1 MLSSSANLKLSIVL
15 FPVLAFGATQATAQS
30 ASALRDSVERAVV
43 LNPEVKLRYRNLE
56 AANQEQKVAK
66 GGWMPRIDLEAT
78 TGQQKLIG
86 PSSGDS
92 GWFNHSTATIQL
104 RQTIFDGYATASD
117 VRRLGYTWQ
126 AAYYELL
133 SATDQTAQEAAR
145 AHIDVLRYR
154 QLLILARENFV
165 THADVHARL
174 TQRVNAGVGR
184 RVDLEQSSG
193 RLALAESNWLTEAS
207 NLHDVTARYQRLV
220 GLAPVA
226 DLAKLPVLD
235 QFLPTRD
242 NLLLDAIRNNPT
254 FLGAVATVR
263 ANRADA
269 ELRKASKWPTLELRA
284 SQSYERNQNGVSG
297 DYRDSAIQLVLNY
310 NLYRGGSDTARVRQ
324 YAEKLNAA
332 FDLRDKACR
341 DIRQTAQIATNDVNK
356 LTAQQGYLAQHELS
370 TSKARD
376 AYRQQFDI
384 GQRSLLD
391 LLDTENELYEAR
403 RAQVNADNDLQLAKI
418 RVLVNGGKFLG
429 ALQLRS
435 SQVDLPEST
444 GGSEVA
450 DDELL
455 CSTELP
461 QQLALDKESLPKPDL
476 TPIKVSTAPV
486 AVAMPVK
493 PVAAPTPTADCK
505 MLSQSTD
512 LWINAW
518 NRKDVATYLSAY
530 SEAFVPALGMSRPA
544 WEKLRKKRLTQPGPI
559 QTTMKDLQTARCDG
573 KTADVS
579 FTQEFGSDNYR
590 DVVQKTLS
598 FEQVNGTW
606 KITREAVTKGR
617 TF

>member
-1 MLSSSANLKLSIVL
+1 
-15 FPVLAFGATQATAQS
+15 
-30 ASALRDSVERAVV
+30 
-43 LNPEVKLRYRNLE
+43 
-56 AANQEQKVAK
+56 
-66 GGWMPRIDLEAT
+66 
-78 TGQQKLIG
+78 
-86 PSSGDS
+86 
-92 GWFNHSTATIQL
+92 
-104 RQTIFDGYATASD
+104 
-117 VRRLGYTWQ
+117 
-126 AAYYELL
+126 
-133 SATDQTAQEAAR
+133 
-145 AHIDVLRYR
+145 
-154 QLLILARENFV
+154 
-165 THADVHARL
+165 
-174 TQRVNAGVGR
+174 
-184 RVDLEQSSG
+184 
-193 RLALAESNWLTEAS
+193 
-207 NLHDVTARYQRLV
+207 
-220 GLAPVA
+220 
-226 DLAKLPVLD
+226 
-235 QFLPTRD
+235 
-242 NLLLDAIRNNPT
+242 
-254 FLGAVATVR
+254 
-263 ANRADA
+263 
-269 ELRKASKWPTLELRA
+269 
-284 SQSYERNQNGVSG
+284 
-297 DYRDSAIQLVLNY
+297 
-310 NLYRGGSDTARVRQ
+310 
-324 YAEKLNAA
+324 
-332 FDLRDKACR
+332 
-341 DIRQTAQIATNDVNK
+341 VNK

-476 TPIKVSTAPV
+476 TPVKVSTAPV
-486 AVAMPVK
+486 ATAAPVK
-493 PVAAPTPTADCK
+493 AVAAPTPVADCK
-505 MLSQSTD
+505 VLSQSTD